1 MGPPSYMQC
10 VVDQNFVMKRV
21 TVQQLLFA
29 ASDKPHPE
37 AWNSALCEEIGIVH
51 PHTHTE
57 LSTG

>member
-1 MGPPSYMQC
+1 MQC